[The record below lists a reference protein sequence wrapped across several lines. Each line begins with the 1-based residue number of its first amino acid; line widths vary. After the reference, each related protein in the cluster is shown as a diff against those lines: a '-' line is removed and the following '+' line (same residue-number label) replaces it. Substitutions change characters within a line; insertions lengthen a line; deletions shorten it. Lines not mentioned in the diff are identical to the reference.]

1 MIDVCV
7 IFSEYYAHDRK
18 NSTKSPQWA
27 PEERAVTGAS
37 ASWEKHLCSQLNP
50 DLSLN
55 LADEEIFRQHLN
67 DPGLIKRIVGAL
79 PDKKNVILVDEVQRI
94 PSILN
99 TIQTLIDSHANLQF
113 LLTGSSA
120 RKLRHG
126 QANLLPGRVLLEY
139 LPPLVYW
146 EISEGFDL
154 NKALT
159 FGTLPEVYLQ
169 DYGPEILNSYV
180 AGYLREEIQA
190 EALTKDLASYSRFLD
205 MAAELSGQYMN
216 YSKVASD
223 SEINKDAIRRYME
236 ILSDTLL
243 VEMVPSYKDV
253 GRERRARQKDKFI
266 FFDLGVRNFLLGK
279 QDPASF
285 GREEKGY
292 LFEQWIIL
300 QIIYY
305 NKLYRKGWRISTYRD
320 AMGVEVDLIIETK
333 TRCLAIEI
341 KSSSNVRAKMFKGL
355 VRFGEITKREIERYL
370 IYQGDFEQRFENFGL
385 AVPYRKFLE
394 QTVLQLD

>member
-1 MIDVCV
+1 MIERILQKVLDGHPKSVLLLGPRQV
-7 IFSEYYAHDRK
+7 GK
-18 NSTKSPQWA
+18 ST
-27 PEERAVTGAS
+27 
-37 ASWEKHLCSQLNP
+37 LCSQLNP

-55 LADEEIFRQHLN
+55 LADEENFRQHLN
-67 DPGLIKRIVGAL
+67 DPGLIKRIVSAL
-79 PDKKNVILVDEVQRI
+79 PNKNNVILVDEVQRI

-99 TIQTLIDSHANLQF
+99 TIQALIDSHRNLRF

-126 QANLLPGRVLLEY
+126 QANMLPGRVLLEY

-146 EISEGFDL
+146 EIREGFDL

-159 FGTLPEVYLQ
+159 IGTLPEVYLQ

-180 AGYLREEIQA
+180 TGYLREEIQA

-205 MAAELSGQYMN
+205 LAAELSGQYMN

-223 SEINKDAIRRYME
+223 SEINKDKIRRYME

-243 VEMVPSYKDV
+243 VELVPSYRDV
-253 GRERRARQKDKFI
+253 GKERRARQKDKFI
-266 FFDLGVRNFLLGK
+266 FFDPGVRNFILGK
-279 QDPASF
+279 QAPASF
-285 GREEKGY
+285 DREERGH

-305 NKLYRKGWRISTYRD
+305 NKLHRKGWRISTYRD
-320 AMGVEVDLIIETK
+320 AMGVEVDLIIETN

-341 KSSSNVRAKMFKGL
+341 KSSSRVQEKMFKGL
-355 VRFGEITKREIERYL
+355 VRFGEITNRRIERYL
-370 IYQGDFEQRFENFGL
+370 IYQGEFEQRFENFGV

-394 QTVLQLD
+394 QTVSQLD